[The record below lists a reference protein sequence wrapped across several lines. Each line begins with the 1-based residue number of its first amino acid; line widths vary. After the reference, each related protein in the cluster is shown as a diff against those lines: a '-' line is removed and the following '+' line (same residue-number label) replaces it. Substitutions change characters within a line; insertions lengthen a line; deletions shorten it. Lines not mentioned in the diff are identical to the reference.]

1 MNALTWTAMLAV
13 LLMPAATAAQDRPA
27 VRAEARAEARADA
40 RPNAA
45 DPGAATAPLVHRST
59 LSSYRRTGGEDPP
72 ATAWREANDT
82 VGRIGGWRAYARE
95 VQAGA
100 GTAPATPA
108 SAPRR

>member
-1 MNALTWTAMLAV
+1 MNALTWTAALAV

-27 VRAEARAEARADA
+27 VRADARADA

-95 VQAGA
+95 AQAGA